1 MHDRTGPDQSVSD
14 QSEIIVDARG
24 HLCPVPT
31 LMLRR
36 AAERAPDG
44 AILRLI
50 ADDPMARID
59 APHFAAQAGLRLL
72 SVADE
77 GALVIVRVGKR

>member
-1 MHDRTGPDQSVSD
+1 MNDLN
-14 QSEIIVDARG
+14 EIIVDARG

-36 AAERAPDG
+36 AAKRAPAG

-59 APHFAAQAGLRLL
+59 APHFAAQAGLELL
-72 SVADE
+72 SIADE
-77 GALVIVRVGKR
+77 GALVIVRIGKP

>member
-1 MHDRTGPDQSVSD
+1 MNDL
-14 QSEIIVDARG
+14 SEIIVDARG

-36 AAERAPDG
+36 AAERAPAG

-59 APHFAAQAGLRLL
+59 APHFATQAGLELL

-77 GALVIVRVGKR
+77 GALVIVRIGKP

>member
-1 MHDRTGPDQSVSD
+1 MNDL
-14 QSEIIVDARG
+14 SEIIVDARG

-36 AAERAPDG
+36 AAELAPAG

-59 APHFAAQAGLRLL
+59 APHFAAQAGLELL

-77 GALVIVRVGKR
+77 GALVIIRIGKP